1 MSILITTYEG
11 THNHPLPVGATA
23 MASTTSAATA
33 SLMLLNSS
41 NNPFSDAGMFASTL
55 NQVRSFPYH
64 HSNSNPHLMAAS
76 STYMPNLGTLNPTYH
91 DPARGIILDL
101 TNNASSSSPAP
112 QLGYSWMPSLDGNA
126 SVEVEESDKA
136 SLAEN
141 VSAIA
146 ADPKFR
152 VAVAAAISSLINK
165 ETQTA
170 APTHHL
176 LLPGDGNE
184 SLSSRDNTWILDSG
198 NQ

>member
-23 MASTTSAATA
+23 MASTTSAA

-41 NNPFSDAGMFASTL
+41 NNPFSDAGMLASTL
-55 NQVRSFPYH
+55 NQVRGFPYH
-64 HSNSNPHLMAAS
+64 HSNSNQHLMAAAS

-91 DPARGIILDL
+91 DPARGIVLDL
-101 TNNASSSSPAP
+101 TNNACSSTPAP

-126 SVEVEESDKA
+126 SVEESDKA
-136 SLAEN
+136 VLAEN

-152 VAVAAAISSLINK
+152 VAVAAAISSFINK

-176 LLPGDGNE
+176 LLHGDGNE
-184 SLSSRDNTWILDSG
+184 SLSSRDNAWILDSG